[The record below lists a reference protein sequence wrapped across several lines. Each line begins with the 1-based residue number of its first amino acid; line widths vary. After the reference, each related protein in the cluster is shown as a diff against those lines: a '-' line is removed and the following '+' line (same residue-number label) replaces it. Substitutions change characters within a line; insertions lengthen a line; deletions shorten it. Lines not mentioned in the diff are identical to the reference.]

1 MKLENY
7 KRERRKRISGT
18 ETITNRIIQKMTRRV
33 ALVRLVEKDLYL
45 YLTVELRHPYQDDDE
60 MGIIKTTMVRIANI
74 LNTKYMPGLILR
86 NVRIL
91 FNSNNHGM
99 S

>member
-18 ETITNRIIQKMTRRV
+18 ETITNRIIQKMTRSI
-33 ALVRLVEKDLYL
+33 ALVRLVQKDLYL

-60 MGIIKTTMVRIANI
+60 MGIIMTMMVRIANI

-86 NVRIL
+86 NVHIL

>member
-60 MGIIKTTMVRIANI
+60 MGIIMTTMVRIANI